1 MDEGRYITMTLVDV
15 EGWSL
20 QKVEREERK
29 REERRGH
36 LTRWKVKQKRLAERE
51 NEEENDLSRG

>member
-36 LTRWKVKQKRLAERE
+36 LTRWKVKQKGLAERE